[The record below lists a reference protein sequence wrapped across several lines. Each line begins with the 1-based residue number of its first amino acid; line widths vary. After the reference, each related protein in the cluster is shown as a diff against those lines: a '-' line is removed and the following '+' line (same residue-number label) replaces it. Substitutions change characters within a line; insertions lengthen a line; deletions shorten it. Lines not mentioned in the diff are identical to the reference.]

1 MTHEDGFALEPVV
14 RGEPLVHTNK
24 VARPLEIEGLAA
36 FRRGE
41 MRRFLGLDAR
51 KRYRLEIRAVISPWL
66 QPGEHELRSDVFSS
80 QLPAAPSRPASL
92 EQIARQKPH
101 VCADAVA

>member
-1 MTHEDGFALEPVV
+1 MTYEDGVALEMVV

-41 MRRFLGLDAR
+41 MRRFLRLDAR
-51 KRYRLEIRAVISPWL
+51 QRYWLEIRAMISPWL

-80 QLPAAPSRPASL
+80 QLPAPRSRPASL
-92 EQIARQKPH
+92 EQIARQKLH
-101 VCADAVA
+101 VGANAIA